1 MNYAVRILA
10 RAGLAAL
17 ALLGLGIAAQ
27 ADTRLIM
34 VEEPGCAYCA
44 AWLDEI
50 GPSYPNTVEGRFAP
64 LLRADLRNGP
74 PEGVSYARKVVYTPT
89 FVLINDG
96 NEIARLEGYPGENF
110 FWPLLQEMLGTVPDY
125 DPSGL

>member
-1 MNYAVRILA
+1 MNDAVRILA
-10 RAGLAAL
+10 RAGLAVL